1 MKLLARIKEFLNMYF
16 LSKQEV
22 VLSYS
27 IKEKKKKKKEKQI
40 FLCLGHFF
48 VSHLSKNNNN
58 KQG

>member
-1 MKLLARIKEFLNMYF
+1 MYF

-27 IKEKKKKKKEKQI
+27 IKEKKKKKEKQI

-58 KQG
+58 KQGWSNTSENRY

>member
-1 MKLLARIKEFLNMYF
+1 MYF

-27 IKEKKKKKKEKQI
+27 IKEKKKKEKQI